1 MSNTIAAQ
9 VAAQVAKFEMG
20 DVVWGRPVVEG
31 KTQARRKGIVLGY
44 LADDAT
50 NVIVWWYSQGDA
62 SMATTTMMFRRELTK
77 AGDIFEFRGLKARQL
92 ARGCYHFSRANSV
105 GRCLERHARRMLSIG
120 VK

>member
-1 MSNTIAAQ
+1 MSANTNTTQATDFQ
-9 VAAQVAKFEMG
+9 VG

-50 NVIVWWYSQGDA
+50 NVIVWWYSQGGA
-62 SMATTTMMFRRELTK
+62 SMATTTMMFARELTK
-77 AGDIFEFRGLKARQL
+77 AGDIFEFRGLKARKL
-92 ARGCYHFSRANSV
+92 AKGCYHFSRANTV
-105 GRCLERHARRMLSIG
+105 GRYLESHSRRMLSIG